1 MAAFF
6 NFSNSIDLIEV
17 EELLLHRYYQMDY
30 ILALPF
36 MEGRSFIDKAY
47 ERQLEERVWQRW
59 LTDYQRM
66 TQDTFMNY
74 EEYKEKFMGSFI
86 KDYALDS
93 REDLLSQ
100 AENILSKVSQKGG
113 E

>member
-1 MAAFF
+1 MATFF

-17 EELLLHRYYQMDY
+17 EELLLRRYHHLDY
-30 ILALPF
+30 ILCLPF
-36 MEGRSFIDKAY
+36 IEGKNFIDKAY
-47 ERQLEERVWQRW
+47 ERQLEERIWQRW

-66 TQDTFMNY
+66 TRDTFMNY
-74 EEYKEKFMGSFI
+74 EEYKEKFMGI
-86 KDYALDS
+86 LPTNYALDS

-100 AENILSKVSQKGG
+100 AEKILLKTSQKGG